1 MLSSRLPKDLSPS
14 PFFAELERTKA
25 DVLAECA
32 GDNTHPFID
41 MTVSSPVK
49 AGLPIDLNAA
59 VDEGRESFGCWNP
72 DAAGW
77 KSAREAVVEY
87 YRERGGN
94 FDAGQI
100 ILTASTSEAYSV
112 LFKAFCDPGD
122 VILTPMPG
130 YPLLDTLAQLEHL
143 ECAPYFLKL
152 KREIATSAA
161 HSRNDNTVLSLR
173 DRRSKQSNRENS
185 FRFVLDSDS
194 LLAAPEKA
202 KILLLVS
209 PHNPTGHCISREEWN
224 EAVRFCEENHL
235 ILVVDEVFGDYAFSD
250 KVSRTWQYV
259 FNKNVIARNE
269 ATKQSL
275 SNAVQEIASSAV
287 HSRND
292 NSARENSCDNGP
304 KCPIFWLNGLSK
316 TVGSPQ
322 LKLGW
327 MAFYAP
333 DEQFEPIRAA
343 LEFVEDAY
351 LSVSAPAQA
360 LARPLLASSAA
371 YESRVKERLLQIWIT
386 LREAFPAKYCPE
398 VLGGW
403 YAVVRLGEDD
413 EELTLRLL
421 REKHVL
427 VQPGFFFDF
436 DEDGWVV
443 VSLLQAPETFAEAVL
458 SIKSL

>member
-14 PFFAELERTKA
+14 PFFAELERAKA

-32 GDNTHPFID
+32 GANSLPFID

-49 AGLPIDLNAA
+49 AGLPIDLDVA
-59 VDEGRESFGCWNP
+59 VDEGRAAFGCWNP

-77 KSAREAVVEY
+77 KAAREAVAEY
-87 YRERGGN
+87 YTERGGH
-94 FDAGQI
+94 FTPGQI

-143 ECAPYFLKL
+143 ECAPYFLSL
-152 KREIATSAA
+152 KRENKKKIPACAGMTSGV
-161 HSRNDNTVLSLR
+161 D
-173 DRRSKQSNRENS
+173 
-185 FRFVLDSDS
+185 FRFILDTDS

-209 PHNPTGHCISREEWN
+209 PHNPTGHCVSREEWN
-224 EAVRFCEENHL
+224 EAVRFCEENNL

-259 FNKNVIARNE
+259 G
-269 ATKQSL
+269 
-275 SNAVQEIASSAV
+275 
-287 HSRND
+287 
-292 NSARENSCDNGP
+292 DNGP

-333 DEQFEPIRAA
+333 REQFEPIRAA

-360 LARPLLASSAA
+360 LARPLLANSRA
-371 YESRVKERLLQIWIT
+371 YEARVKERLLQNWKT

-403 YAVVRLGEDD
+403 YAVVRLGADD

-443 VSLLQAPETFAEAVL
+443 VSLLQEPAQFKEAISRIRVGDPR
-458 SIKSL
+458 SSRG